1 MSRRRADLLLIS
13 CLWAVAA
20 NACTA
25 SGAPVADVPLG
36 RLLAGADAVVVA
48 TVTSSVSVETSIS
61 ITLSVV
67 RALKGDVAP
76 GMSIA
81 ATWTPA
87 ASQLPAGGPP
97 GGQTGIWFLGQSSG
111 GWGVLP
117 VATGAVPA
125 GSTYIPA
132 APAGPP
138 AGFAYA
144 ASAPPA
150 AKLAWE
156 LGAAAQDPSN
166 ASALA
171 WLLSSGAADDLGSS
185 VLSPVWNQ
193 LSSSV
198 APAARATGLA
208 GQVRTGSPAALAA
221 LARSDPTTFDPMSV
235 SYLASAICRYTGGD
249 AGGISSLGALAR
261 STYGGRVPL
270 CAAHALRSI
279 HSGDAVRELVP
290 LLDSPAQRLQYEAVA
305 GIASF
310 ANGLPVATPANIRN
324 MSFLAVP
331 SSAMSASPDT
341 MQNFPALGEFLRQ
354 PQVYISFWKNW
365 LVTHPLE

>member
-1 MSRRRADLLLIS
+1 MSRRRADLLLMS
-13 CLWAVAA
+13 CLSAAAALAGAA
-20 NACTA
+20 NA
-25 SGAPVADVPLG
+25 APAANVPLG
-36 RLLAGADAVVVA
+36 RLLSGADAVVVA
-48 TVTSSVSVETSIS
+48 NVTSSVSAGASVS

-67 RALKGDVAP
+67 RTLKGDVAP

-81 ATWTPA
+81 AAWTPA
-87 ASQLPAGGPP
+87 ASQLPAAGPP
-97 GGQTGIWFLGQSSG
+97 GGQTGIWFVGQSSG
-111 GWGVLP
+111 GWVVLP
-117 VATGAVPA
+117 VAVGAVPA
-125 GSTYIPA
+125 DGTYIPA
-132 APAGPP
+132 ASAGLP

-150 AKLAWE
+150 VKLAWE

-193 LSSSV
+193 LWSSG
-198 APAARATGLA
+198 APAARAAGLA
-208 GQVRTGSPAALAA
+208 GQVRTGSPAALAV
-221 LARSDPTTFDPMSV
+221 LASGDPRSFDPV
-235 SYLASAICRYTGGD
+235 SEGYLALAICRYTGGD

-279 HSGDAVRELVP
+279 HSSDAVRELVP
-290 LLDSPAQRLQYEAVA
+290 LLDSPSQRVQYEAVA

-310 ANGLPVATPANIRN
+310 ANGLPAATPANIRN
-324 MSFLAVP
+324 MSFLTVP
-331 SSAMSASPDT
+331 SSAAATSPDT
-341 MQNFPALGEFLRQ
+341 MQNFPTLREFLRQ
-354 PQVYISFWKNW
+354 PQVYVSFWKDW
-365 LVTHPLE
+365 LVAHPLG